1 MVWILAIVAVVASL
15 LLLSGLKRAVVQP
28 GEVGLLYRDGAFV
41 RELAP
46 GAHRWFDLLGHARV
60 QRVALLPKALSSI
73 PLDVISKDQF
83 AFRIAVT
90 PLVTVTGDFAI
101 QNNGC
106 TSPMPGDT
114 VFGSSCTFKVVF
126 APTGIGPRSGIVDV
140 GDPIGFAMASVTGT
154 GVAAASIPGPAPV
167 VPVNPTKKCKK
178 HRSASSAKKR
188 CKKKRRAV

>member
-1 MVWILAIVAVVASL
+1 MGKRKRKGVFAVAAAALVSL
-15 LLLSGLKRAVVQP
+15 VFSSAVIAYPLTAPNSHDFGSLTP
-28 GEVGLLYRDGAFV
+28 GSTS
-41 RELAP
+41 AP
-46 GAHRWFDLLGHARV
+46 VTFTLTDRCFEDPPNPGTCE
-60 QRVALLPKALSSI
+60 SNY
-73 PLDVISKDQF
+73 PL
-83 AFRIAVT
+83 T